1 MKYFFTA
8 CTILLFTTAYSF
20 NNYKRQ
26 FNVFKKKNI
35 IQSSYHLKTDGI
47 FYPTDIKD
55 ATGIYLYAD
64 GTCYLPDFLLKCNDS
79 LLKGNLSKIDREM
92 IQWSFT
98 GKHFG
103 GWGAYLIR
111 NDSIKIQ
118 TLEWNNHETIQDWYT
133 LTTYGHVTSDSSFSI
148 YGYPCLHSK

>member
-1 MKYFFTA
+1 
-8 CTILLFTTAYSF
+8 
-20 NNYKRQ
+20 
-26 FNVFKKKNI
+26 
-35 IQSSYHLKTDGI
+35 
-47 FYPTDIKD
+47 
-55 ATGIYLYAD
+55 
-64 GTCYLPDFLLKCNDS
+64 
-79 LLKGNLSKIDREM
+79 M

-148 YGYPCLHSK
+148 YGYEGPTMNKSAYSPFEFHSNGHPRTYTFIKADFKPDSSKVWFRQKKWYTKNLATDTTN